1 MHAKLLVPMESPTTV
16 ETPPLGAE
24 DAGAEPSAAARRRL
38 IWTIAGIVI
47 GGLLLVG
54 IGLLASER
62 SAAESEWAG
71 TVLASPQAKPEI
83 VLTDTSGQPYDL
95 RAETAGTTTILMFG
109 YTSCPDVCPINLAS
123 LDGALDELGDNR
135 SNGVRVVFVTVD
147 PERDTPEV
155 LRRYLDQFDSNFIGL
170 TGTPEE
176 IRAAQAAADVPGAV
190 RDPQTTPDG
199 YTVGHASQLIAYQ
212 PDGQARIVYPF
223 GTRQSDWTRDL
234 RRLLTGE
241 QPS

>member
-1 MHAKLLVPMESPTTV
+1 MESPTTV
-16 ETPPLGAE
+16 EAPPVGAE
-24 DAGAEPSAAARRRL
+24 PHGAEPSAGARRRL
-38 IWTIAGIVI
+38 IWTIAGITL

-62 SAAESEWAG
+62 NAAGSEWAG
-71 TVLASPQAKPEI
+71 TVLGAPLTKPDL
-83 VLTDTSGQPYDL
+83 VLSDTSGRPYDL

-109 YTSCPDVCPINLAS
+109 YTNCPDVCPINLAS
-123 LDGALDELGDNR
+123 LGAALDELGDNR
-135 SNGVRVVFVTVD
+135 SSGIRVVFVTVD
-147 PERDTPEV
+147 PARDTPEV
-155 LRRYLDQFDSNFIGL
+155 MRRYLDQFDVNFVGL
-170 TGTPEE
+170 TGTPEQ
-176 IRAAQAAADVPGAV
+176 IAAAQAAADVPGAV
-190 RDPQTTPDG
+190 TDPQTTRDG

-234 RRLLTGE
+234 RRLLAGE

>member
-1 MHAKLLVPMESPTTV
+1 MESPTTV
-16 ETPPLGAE
+16 EAPPVGAE
-24 DAGAEPSAAARRRL
+24 DHGAEPSLGARRRL
-38 IWTIAGIVI
+38 IWTIAGITL

-62 SAAESEWAG
+62 SATGSAWAG
-71 TVLASPQAKPEI
+71 TLLAAPQPKPDV
-83 VLTDTSGQPYDL
+83 VLTDTAGRPYDL

-123 LDGALDELGDNR
+123 LGAALDELGDNR
-135 SNGVRVVFVTVD
+135 SSGIRVVFVTVD
-147 PERDTPEV
+147 PARDTPEV
-155 LRRYLDQFDSNFIGL
+155 LRRYLDQFDHDFIGL
-170 TGTPEE
+170 TGTPEQ
-176 IRAAQAAADVPGAV
+176 IAAAQRDAAVPGAV
-190 RDPQTTPDG
+190 RDPQTSPDG

-212 PDGQARIVYPF
+212 PDGNARIVYPF

-234 RRLLTGE
+234 RRLLSGE